1 VPWGNNGNA
10 KTDNHSVVVYFGGS
24 GACPPPASELGLE
37 EPAAAAAAA
46 VGGATA
52 AAAMPPLH
60 AQSREAAAR
69 ALRAIA
75 PQDAVLWLDA
85 AALALPDG
93 TRVAK
98 WPDASTRGGGDAT
111 QASPALQPTFRKAA
125 MNGLPAVDFDG
136 NATFLEGVLALPPES
151 TVVAVFTDRGTS
163 NVCCTGIF
171 FSAPGCAG
179 MGTKTNGNG
188 GTAIMIDWS
197 GSGDTGEDDITGR
210 QVVGAVLYNSSGGF
224 SFADGCSQSID
235 SGVAIPAPGGS
246 SFMVGSRGNEDA
258 RFFNGA
264 ISEMLVFDRA
274 LNDSERGAVE
284 AYLSTKW
291 PRAGKPLSCA
301 PQPPNCTLPPALA
314 AAAARLGRFVE
325 GMRSIGLFA
334 DSLYELAHALLAL
347 DSLAAWQARCAGLN
361 NGTIAPLASKA
372 SEEAA
377 DASYVYS
384 ATNLGAGLAAVL
396 DGYVG
401 SADPRKAFIGELW
414 ANSNEAAAAAPACR
428 DRFLW
433 PFAATS
439 IWNTA
444 IGSGAVYVDA
454 GIYSLVDSL
463 RALPVEFHN
472 DQDWLIRASASD
484 PLVQWIDDSGNFPG
498 LCTATGKIAPQLLPI
513 PPTLVTDCVANNN
526 GAGLLLPDNRT
537 LVQMQPLYIPKAG
550 GPIIA
555 WYHTGAPQ
563 PFPWEIDILGD
574 GALGAHGGSGLSSF
588 GGAVRLG
595 ELLPG
600 APPIAHAL
608 KLELWAHA
616 YYFVSERNFHALAA
630 PFIAS
635 RRAVF

>member
-1 VPWGNNGNA
+1 
-10 KTDNHSVVVYFGGS
+10 
-24 GACPPPASELGLE
+24 
-37 EPAAAAAAA
+37 
-46 VGGATA
+46 
-52 AAAMPPLH
+52 M
-60 AQSREAAAR
+60 
-69 ALRAIA
+69 
-75 PQDAVLWLDA
+75 LWLDA

-93 TRVAK
+93 ARVAK

-136 NATFLEGVLALPPES
+136 NATFLQGALALPPES
-151 TVVAVFTDRGTS
+151 TVVAVFNDRGTS
-163 NVCCTGIF
+163 NACCTGIF
-171 FSAPGCAG
+171 YSAPGCAG
-179 MGTKTNGNG
+179 MGTKTNGQG
-188 GTAIMIDWS
+188 GTVLMIDWS
-197 GSGDTGEDDITGR
+197 GSGDTGTDDLTGR

-235 SGVAIPAPGGS
+235 AGVAIPAPGGS
-246 SFMVGSRGNEDA
+246 SFMVGSRNNEDA
-258 RFFNGA
+258 RFFNGT
-264 ISEMLVFDRA
+264 ISEMLVFARA
-274 LNDSERGAVE
+274 LNDTERGAVE
-284 AYLSTKW
+284 AYLSAKW

-301 PQPPNCTLPPALA
+301 PQPPNCTLPPTLA
-314 AAAARLGRFVE
+314 ASAARLGRFIE

-347 DSLAAWQARCAGLN
+347 DSLAAWQTRCAGLN

-384 ATNLGAGLAAVL
+384 ATNLGAGLATVL
-396 DGYVG
+396 NGYAG
-401 SADPRKAFIGELW
+401 SADPRKALISALW
-414 ANSNEAAAAAPACR
+414 VNSSLEAAAAARPAAPPPAAAPVCR

-439 IWNTA
+439 IWNSA
-444 IGSGAVYVDA
+444 IGSDAVYVDA
-454 GIYSLVDSL
+454 GIYSLVDHL
-463 RALPVEFHN
+463 RALPAEIHN
-472 DQDWLIRASASD
+472 DQDWLIRASASN

-498 LCTATGKIAPQLLPI
+498 AFSEWSAAPLPSAAPTHPAIISHLMSGMCTATGKIAPQLLPI
-513 PPTLVTDCVANNN
+513 PPTLATDCVANNN

-595 ELLPG
+595 ELLQG

-616 YYFVSERNFHALAA
+616 YYFVSAL
-630 PFIAS
+630 
-635 RRAVF
+635 